1 MTSLQTDRSKELY
14 GRAQRSITAGLH
26 SNSRA
31 RAPHPLYFSRADGP
45 FVWDV
50 DGNRYI
56 DLGMG
61 NGAVMLGHNNPSIR
75 EAVATAMA
83 TGMSAGLETET
94 SVNAAELFLKMVPS
108 AERVR
113 FTNTGT
119 EAMLHALHMARAYT
133 GRQAIAKIEGAYHG
147 WFDSVYVS
155 TWPVL
160 AQAGPDDAP
169 VALPGTAGLMK
180 SATQDAVILPF
191 NDSRA
196 TEQMVRKRAGDL
208 AAIIVEPTMI
218 DVGFIPAEREYL
230 LTLRRLA
237 DETGA
242 LLIFDE
248 LLTGFRL
255 ARGGAQE
262 YYNVQADLAIF
273 GKALGNGFPVAAVA
287 GQQKYL
293 EVSAPGA
300 GRTAF
305 VGTFNAH
312 AVAMAVVEAS
322 LAQLANGTVTTQLQ
336 ARTQMLI
343 REFQSLAA
351 RHGVPAQMQGGGG
364 HIHWYFTPEPV
375 RNYRH
380 AARGS
385 RERYAAFAGELA
397 DAGLLVSTNYLLH
410 HAISAAHGSA
420 EMDQLMSAMDK
431 GLAAAARV
439 KSG

>member
-1 MTSLQTDRSKELY
+1 ME
-14 GRAQRSITAGLH
+14 
-26 SNSRA
+26 
-31 RAPHPLYFSRADGP
+31 
-45 FVWDV
+45 
-50 DGNRYI
+50 
-56 DLGMG
+56 
-61 NGAVMLGHNNPSIR
+61 
-75 EAVATAMA
+75 
-83 TGMSAGLETET
+83 
-94 SVNAAELFLKMVPS
+94 
-108 AERVR
+108 
-113 FTNTGT
+113 
-119 EAMLHALHMARAYT
+119 
-133 GRQAIAKIEGAYHG
+133 
-147 WFDSVYVS
+147 
-155 TWPVL
+155 
-160 AQAGPDDAP
+160 
-169 VALPGTAGLMK
+169 
-180 SATQDAVILPF
+180 
-191 NDSRA
+191 
-196 TEQMVRKRAGDL
+196 
-208 AAIIVEPTMI
+208 
-218 DVGFIPAEREYL
+218 
-230 LTLRRLA
+230 
-237 DETGA
+237 ETGPA
-242 LLIFDE
+242 LFQQAVVKKRMPGQYAALIVDE
-248 LLTGFRL
+248 VQTGIGRTGKLFAYEHSGIKPDIMTL
-255 ARGGAQE
+255 A
-262 YYNVQADLAIF
+262 
-273 GKALGNGFPVAAVA
+273 KALGNGFPVAAVA

-322 LAQLANGTVTTQLQ
+322 LAQLADGTVTTQLQ